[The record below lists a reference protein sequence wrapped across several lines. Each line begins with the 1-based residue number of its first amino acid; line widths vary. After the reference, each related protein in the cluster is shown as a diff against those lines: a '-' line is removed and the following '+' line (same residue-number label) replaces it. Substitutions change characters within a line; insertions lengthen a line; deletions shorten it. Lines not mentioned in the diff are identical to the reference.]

1 MLAALATFLVFL
13 FILGSMTYVYRFR
26 GSVRYDSFNQYLRKG
41 WPLFNP
47 LNCVLYLFTQSRAKR
62 PIADLGR
69 FRELDVIRDNWETIR
84 REAVDLYRARHF
96 ETTSDPGSQAY
107 YDVGFRTFYKYGW
120 RKFYLTWYGYTHD
133 SARRLCPG
141 TVEILEG
148 VPSVNGAMFSVLPVG
163 SKLTRHA
170 DPFAC
175 SLRYHLGLETPE
187 SDACY
192 INIDGQPYSWRD
204 GEALLFDET
213 YLHYAHND
221 SERYRL
227 ILMCDVE
234 RPMHFIGSAVNFF
247 YKGLMRL
254 TVVPNESGDARGLAN
269 RIFAGVA
276 PVLTRTKRLKET
288 NRGRYRAIK
297 YSVNLTL
304 GLILCALLVGPILL
318 LF

>member
-1 MLAALATFLVFL
+1 MLAALAAFLVFL
-13 FILGSMTYVYRFR
+13 FIFGSMLYVYRFR

-41 WPLFNP
+41 WLIFNP
-47 LNCVLYLFTQSRAKR
+47 LNCVLYLFTQARAR
-62 PIADLGR
+62 QPILDLDR

-84 REAVDLYRARHF
+84 REAVDLYRRQYF
-96 ETTSDPGSQAY
+96 ETTKNPDSQAY

-120 RKFYLTWYGYTHD
+120 SKFYLKWYGCTHD
-133 SARRLCPG
+133 SARRLCPE
-141 TVEILEG
+141 TVAILES

-192 INIDGQPYSWRD
+192 IDIDGRAYSWRN

-213 YLHYAHND
+213 YLHYARND
-221 SERYRL
+221 AGQYRL
-227 ILMCDVE
+227 ILMCDIE
-234 RPMHFIGSAVNFF
+234 RPMHFIGSAVNFL

-254 TVVPNESGDARGLAN
+254 TVVPNETGDERGLAN
-269 RIFAGVA
+269 RIFAGIA
-276 PVLTRTKRLKET
+276 PVLARTRRLKQT
-288 NRGRYRAIK
+288 NRNRYRAIK

-304 GLILCALLVGPILL
+304 GLIFCALLAGPILL